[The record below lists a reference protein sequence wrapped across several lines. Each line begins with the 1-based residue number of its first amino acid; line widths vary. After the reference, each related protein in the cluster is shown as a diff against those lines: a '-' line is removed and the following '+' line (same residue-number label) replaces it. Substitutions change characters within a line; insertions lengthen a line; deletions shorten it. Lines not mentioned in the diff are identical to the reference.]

1 VISGAAARGQHSGL
15 PVAVS
20 AYCLIIEKWNS
31 KVFQQGTIIASRLV
45 GTFAKKYNAGEY
57 MIDAIPYRPL
67 GVVTNIAQQLQ
78 NLAQILSKLDFN
90 SRSRY
95 L

>member
-1 VISGAAARGQHSGL
+1 M
-15 PVAVS
+15 
-20 AYCLIIEKWNS
+20 
-31 KVFQQGTIIASRLV
+31 

-95 L
+95 LW